1 MTVNRVPLNQEA
13 IEGPEVVAQYD
24 KYAGLYIMPEYKYF
38 VWKILHRGIRS
49 GRVLDVGTGTGR
61 LAIELAKT
69 NRCDFNIVGLDIS
82 EDMLKKA
89 CCNAR
94 SAGVDNITQF
104 CLSSASALPFP
115 DKSFDL
121 VISYASLH
129 HWFQPVTV
137 LNEMCRVVKDTGTI
151 LIRDNRRVSGNMLW
165 DIVIYG
171 ISLFESK
178 SNRNKWYKAILASYT
193 LTELENI
200 IRESKLRNYRIGTDF
215 VKFDLSI
222 EATQKPQ

>member
-1 MTVNRVPLNQEA
+1 MTVKRIPLNQEA

-24 KYAGLYIMPEYKYF
+24 KYAGIYILPEYKYF

-61 LAIELAKT
+61 LAIELAKSKG
-69 NRCDFNIVGLDIS
+69 CDFNIIGLDIS

-89 CCNAR
+89 RGKAR
-94 SAGVDNITQF
+94 SAGVDDITQF
-104 CLSSASALPFP
+104 CLASASSLPFP
-115 DKSFDL
+115 DQSFDL

-151 LIRDNRRVSGNMLW
+151 LIRDNRRVYGNMFW

-178 SNRNKWYKAILASYT
+178 SNRDKWSKAILASYT
-193 LTELENI
+193 VTELENI

-222 EATQKPQ
+222 ETPSKPQ